1 MVNREQKGEYIMYKN
16 LVEILKRKGITIKAY
31 AELLGISEKSAQN
44 KIYART
50 EFTLG
55 EALKTC
61 VLMPEY
67 KMDYIFTI
75 EEQVA

>member
-1 MVNREQKGEYIMYKN
+1 MYKN
-16 LVEILKRKGITIKAY
+16 LAEILKRKGITIKAY

-61 VLMPEY
+61 ALMPEY
-67 KMDYIFTI
+67 KMDYVFAM
-75 EEQVA
+75 EEKVA

>member
-1 MVNREQKGEYIMYKN
+1 MYKN

-44 KIYART
+44 KIYERT

-55 EALKTC
+55 
-61 VLMPEY
+61 
-67 KMDYIFTI
+67 
-75 EEQVA
+75 

>member
-1 MVNREQKGEYIMYKN
+1 MYKN

-55 EALKTC
+55 EAVKTC
-61 VLMPEY
+61 AVMPECTR
-67 KMDYIFTI
+67 D
-75 EEQVA
+75 

>member
-1 MVNREQKGEYIMYKN
+1 MYKN
-16 LVEILKRKGITIKAY
+16 LMEVLKRKGITNKAY
-31 AELLGISEKSAQN
+31 ADYLGITEKTVWN
-44 KIYART
+44 KLQGKT
-50 EFTLG
+50 EFTLS

-67 KMDYIFTI
+67 KMDYIFTA

>member
-1 MVNREQKGEYIMYKN
+1 MYKN
-16 LVEILKRKGITIKAY
+16 LMEILKRKGITNKTY
-31 AELLGISEKSAQN
+31 ADYLGISEKTVWN
-44 KIYART
+44 KLQGKT

-67 KMDYIFTI
+67 KMDYIFTA

>member
-1 MVNREQKGEYIMYKN
+1 MYKN

-50 EFTLG
+50 EITLG

-61 VLMPEY
+61 ALMPEY
-67 KMDYIFTI
+67 KMDYVFAM
-75 EEQVA
+75 EEKVA

>member
-1 MVNREQKGEYIMYKN
+1 MYKN

-61 VLMPEY
+61 ALIPEY
-67 KMDYIFTI
+67 KMDYVFAM
-75 EEQVA
+75 EVKVA